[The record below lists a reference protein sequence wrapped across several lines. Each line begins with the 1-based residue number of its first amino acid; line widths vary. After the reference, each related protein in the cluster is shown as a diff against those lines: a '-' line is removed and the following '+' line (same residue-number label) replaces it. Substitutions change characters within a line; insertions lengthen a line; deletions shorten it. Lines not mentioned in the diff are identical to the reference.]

1 MAGRVSGKLVEVDT
15 IREGAVEEA
24 QEDLILLVRAASGE
38 EEVGAAGR
46 RLKGVILRQSL
57 PHLSHLG
64 APRPPRSRVLL
75 PAWCCRD
82 PSHLKAIC
90 RVFALSQLEPCE
102 LSSSRSL
109 HAIFGYQGL
118 ALRNTVLMDFFAQ
131 SAAAGYCPV
140 IFCVGAQAVAKI
152 SVWKALTL

>member
-1 MAGRVSGKLVEVDT
+1 MAATHWPVTWSGSRNYGGGGVAGRVSGKLVEVDT

-24 QEDLILLVRAASGE
+24 QEDLILLVRA
-38 EEVGAAGR
+38 
-46 RLKGVILRQSL
+46 
-57 PHLSHLG
+57 
-64 APRPPRSRVLL
+64 RVLL